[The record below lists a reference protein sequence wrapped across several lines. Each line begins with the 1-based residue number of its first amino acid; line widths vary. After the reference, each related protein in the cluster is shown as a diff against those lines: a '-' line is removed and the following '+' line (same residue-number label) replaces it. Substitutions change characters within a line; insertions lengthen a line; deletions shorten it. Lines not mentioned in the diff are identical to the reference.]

1 MKIKI
6 LVLLLAI
13 ALVFGVLAGCVEDT
27 DEEPDEPDEPDEPEP
42 TMPTASF
49 TYEPMDVN
57 ITIGMDV
64 NFTDTSTLG
73 DATTLTWAWDFG
85 DGNTSTEQNPM
96 HNYSMAGNYTVT
108 LTVTDETDDTL
119 TDMSEAEIIE
129 VVAE

>member
-27 DEEPDEPDEPDEPEP
+27 DEEPDEPDEPEP
-42 TMPTASF
+42 TMPTANF
-49 TYEPMDVN
+49 TYEPMD

-73 DATTLTWAWDFG
+73 DATTLTWAWDFD